1 MKDLIEHSK
10 QDYKYRDERSDHL
23 SQDRIAEQVGQLDR
37 LRMGISREDT
47 SSLPINLFIIWK
59 PLQRHDL
66 VKYDH
71 SLKSN
76 SHRPFVLKVS
86 RMMKLRHEE
95 TILKLLSG
103 ELWSLTSPNLILN
116 YLLKPD
122 VCVIASQLKSKG
134 DKK

>member
-1 MKDLIEHSK
+1 MTVKLKAGILRKLWASHTLKDLIELSK
-10 QDYKYRDERSDHL
+10 QDYKYRDKRSDHL

-86 RMMKLRHEE
+86 RMMNR
-95 TILKLLSG
+95 
-103 ELWSLTSPNLILN
+103 
-116 YLLKPD
+116 
-122 VCVIASQLKSKG
+122 
-134 DKK
+134 